1 MFVYLEYISKGG
13 KSMTWEQLA
22 EMRDAGVEIGSH
34 TISHADLRKKPSKAA
49 GTYEEW
55 LKAEASKSREVIE
68 EKLGIRC
75 ATIAYPFGKH
85 NANVE
90 KAVKEAGYEAAFT
103 VYGQRLGHNAPAM
116 SLGRYD
122 VTAKGPAG
130 YDGFTM
136 ATSFEGPMASGEPV
150 LAQDAAAS
158 MITQPMHNA
167 IIRGGTP
174 TLKANL
180 SSMGDIDLNSVEMR
194 VSGIGKVPAKID
206 KASKSITYTISDS
219 QRLRPGTHTV
229 IISGNVGTRKA
240 ETRWSFVVDPN
251 ALETSAAADEQLPA
265 RRARQ

>member
-1 MFVYLEYISKGG
+1 VYLEYISKGG
-13 KSMTWEQLA
+13 KSMTWDQLA
-22 EMRDAGVEIGSH
+22 EMRDAGVDIGSH

-55 LKAEASKSREVIE
+55 LKAEVSKSREVIE
-68 EKLGIRC
+68 DKLGIRC

-85 NANVE
+85 NAVVE
-90 KAVKEAGYEAAFT
+90 KAVKDAGYEAAFT
-103 VYGQRLGHNAPAM
+103 VYGHRLGHNAPAM

-130 YDGFTM
+130 YDGFTL
-136 ATSFEGPMASGEPV
+136 ATSFQGPLASGEPV
-150 LAQDAAAS
+150 LAQDAASS
-158 MITQPMHNA
+158 MITQPMNNA
-167 IIRGGTP
+167 TIREGTP

-180 SSMGDIDLNSVEMR
+180 STMGDIDLASVEMR

-219 QRLRPGTHTV
+219 QRLRPGIQTV
-229 IISGNVGTRKA
+229 IISGNVGARKA
-240 ETRWSFVVDPN
+240 ETRWSFTVDPSARESAGAEE
-251 ALETSAAADEQLPA
+251 ALPP